1 MNDSLLK
8 RHITIY
14 SEQLRSRRL
23 WNIFIILIFA
33 VSFFMSSS
41 IIDFNLSQII
51 DGFPRLGDYIVKY
64 ILILKIKLILNKIKF
79 AIESAST
86 NNEQNQY
93 SPV

>member
-51 DGFPRLGDYIVKY
+51 DKIPIGAVSSVAHLGTSIVATSEDISSIVNVLEEFGEVRKY
-64 ILILKIKLILNKIKF
+64 
-79 AIESAST
+79 
-86 NNEQNQY
+86 
-93 SPV
+93 